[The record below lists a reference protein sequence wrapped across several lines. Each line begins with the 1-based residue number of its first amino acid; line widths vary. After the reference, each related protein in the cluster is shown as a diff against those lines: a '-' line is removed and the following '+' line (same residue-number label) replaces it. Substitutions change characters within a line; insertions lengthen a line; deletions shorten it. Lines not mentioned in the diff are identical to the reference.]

1 MIMCPLN
8 KKFLQKLSMIFLKN
22 IELMYFDQKKTNG
35 LSVETTIFQ
44 ELWE

>member
-1 MIMCPLN
+1 MGPLN
-8 KKFLQKLSMIFLKN
+8 KKFLQKLSSMIFLKN
-22 IELMYFDQKKTNG
+22 VELLYFDKKKTNG